1 MTNGRS
7 PVVIGIFGPTASGKT
22 AVAEAVADLIPADLI
37 SADALQLYRGLA
49 VLTNQPTRPTGLVA
63 VWPLDHDASLAEYQ
77 ALAHAA
83 IDATLAA
90 GRVPVVVGGTGL
102 YFRAALGELQVPPAP
117 GPGVRARFKRL
128 YDRLGPDRTHAALA
142 ARDPVAAA
150 TVHPNDRRRV
160 VRALEL
166 HEAGV
171 SLLPQRSRLW
181 SAETRRPTRLFGLD
195 VPRAALLA
203 RIEARTREMM
213 ARGAADEAGR
223 ALTGCIS
230 RTAAQAIGLRELT
243 ELPPDEALEAI
254 VTRTRAYAAYQRKW
268 MRRIPGLQLLDG
280 ERDPSQI
287 AADLVANA
295 GFAAAR

>member
-1 MTNGRS
+1 
-7 PVVIGIFGPTASGKT
+7 
-22 AVAEAVADLIPADLI
+22 
-37 SADALQLYRGLA
+37 
-49 VLTNQPTRPTGLVA
+49 
-63 VWPLDHDASLAEYQ
+63 
-77 ALAHAA
+77 
-83 IDATLAA
+83 
-90 GRVPVVVGGTGL
+90 
-102 YFRAALGELQVPPAP
+102 
-117 GPGVRARFKRL
+117 
-128 YDRLGPDRTHAALA
+128 
-142 ARDPVAAA
+142 
-150 TVHPNDRRRV
+150 
-160 VRALEL
+160 
-166 HEAGV
+166 
-171 SLLPQRSRLW
+171 
-181 SAETRRPTRLFGLD
+181 
-195 VPRAALLA
+195 
-203 RIEARTREMM
+203 MM